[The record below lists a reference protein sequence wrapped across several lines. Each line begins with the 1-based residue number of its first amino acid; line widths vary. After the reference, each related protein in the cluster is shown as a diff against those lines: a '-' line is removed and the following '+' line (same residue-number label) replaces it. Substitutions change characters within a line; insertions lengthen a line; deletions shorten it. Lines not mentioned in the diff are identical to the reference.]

1 MTTER
6 EQNEQ
11 RGPTENE
18 PCPTWGDT
26 RQTKLVEWDAT
37 CLLPDTQQSLTDWG
51 VPKDE

>member
-1 MTTER
+1 MER
-6 EQNEQ
+6 KHNNNNN
-11 RGPTENE
+11 PSLNENE